1 MNKKVKSFRYI
12 KENLKHVF
20 LIITIREINWL
31 TYRVNDYELNPDSEN
46 TIFLINL
53 LNTIPSYRILIKNC
67 KKFSTN
73 TSTNFHNL
81 FPTKHSRY
89 YPISIPIPQTF
100 IRHISIPSNIFPRH
114 FSSSPA
120 LHRGIKTGPY
130 SIYSYT
136 LPLPPLLFDTKINSK
151 TWKLFIDRK
160 IIDRSINF
168 HPIATVI
175 FWPIAFSRT

>member
-31 TYRVNDYELNPDSEN
+31 TYRVNDNELNPDSEN

-67 KKFSTN
+67 KNFSTN

-81 FPTKHSRY
+81 FPSKHSRY

-100 IRHISIPSNIFPRH
+100 IRHISIPFNIFPRH

-120 LHRGIKTGPY
+120 SRNKNRSVFHIFLHPSPPSPSLRHEDKFENLE
-130 SIYSYT
+130 T
-136 LPLPPLLFDTKINSK
+136 LYRSQDHRQ
-151 TWKLFIDRK
+151 ID
-160 IIDRSINF
+160 
-168 HPIATVI
+168 
-175 FWPIAFSRT
+175 

>member
-67 KKFSTN
+67 KNFPLILQQIFTTCSPQNTRVTTRFRSRSPKHLYGIFQFLPTFSLD
-73 TSTNFHNL
+73 TSLH
-81 FPTKHSRY
+81 P
-89 YPISIPIPQTF
+89 
-100 IRHISIPSNIFPRH
+100 
-114 FSSSPA
+114 

-136 LPLPPLLFDTKINSK
+136 LLLPPLLFDTKINSK

>member
-53 LNTIPSYRILIKNC
+53 LNTILSYRILIKNC
-67 KKFSTN
+67 KIFPLILQQIFTTYSPQNTRVTTRFRSRSPKHLYGIFQFLST
-73 TSTNFHNL
+73 F
-81 FPTKHSRY
+81 
-89 YPISIPIPQTF
+89 
-100 IRHISIPSNIFPRH
+100 FPRH

-120 LHRGIKTGPY
+120 SRNKNRSVFHIFLHPSPPSPSLRHEDKFENLE
-130 SIYSYT
+130 T
-136 LPLPPLLFDTKINSK
+136 LYRSQDHRQ
-151 TWKLFIDRK
+151 ID
-160 IIDRSINF
+160 
-168 HPIATVI
+168 
-175 FWPIAFSRT
+175 